1 MVGQRRVLVDHVREM
16 VGGWGPSAGVRGLNL
31 SDWNAQL
38 HQRTHTHTHTQTR
51 TNAHTYR
58 HTAEYART
66 AQKFLEV

>member
-38 HQRTHTHTHTQTR
+38 HQRTHTQTS

-58 HTAEYART
+58 RTAEYART